1 MTRTRA
7 ATRAAMANRRRDDD
21 DDATD
26 ATRRDDDDAA
36 DAAALRAARTR
47 RDGARASTTYVRRAL
62 AAKAR
67 GEAFADAAAFEATL
81 RRGLEVA
88 IREAAEDG
96 VEDVGRDART
106 RAVGGQLALHLC
118 QRGASEDASDLLE
131 FLGYARRLSE
141 DVLRYAEDGAALR
154 RERPPE
160 GVARVYDDALDARA
174 LRFLSDAF
182 AREGESRFWIE
193 HDYYAPETGFFSYA
207 HDLPTRRENKMDA
220 VVDMV
225 RDVASRAFPGV
236 RRARYAEW
244 WAHSRPHAHGHQLH
258 FDSHDEG
265 LGEVKH
271 PICSAVVFVD
281 GCCGGPTLVTNQKD
295 TSAELAT
302 RAWLVYP
309 KTGRVAVFNGDYLHG
324 VVPGRVAVDGF
335 DPESASRRRITL
347 MISFWEDMDVHHSWT
362 PAGSARPFP
371 PRDAPGVSWRSRFDF
386 AADDDFTADAA
397 VGVEVLPVVV
407 ERPWDRVRR
416 DDGDD
421 DDDASALPA
430 YDDCFQGF

>member
-1 MTRTRA
+1 
-7 ATRAAMANRRRDDD
+7 
-21 DDATD
+21 
-26 ATRRDDDDAA
+26 
-36 DAAALRAARTR
+36 
-47 RDGARASTTYVRRAL
+47 
-62 AAKAR
+62 
-67 GEAFADAAAFEATL
+67 
-81 RRGLEVA
+81 
-88 IREAAEDG
+88 
-96 VEDVGRDART
+96 
-106 RAVGGQLALHLC
+106 
-118 QRGASEDASDLLE
+118 
-131 FLGYARRLSE
+131 
-141 DVLRYAEDGAALR
+141 
-154 RERPPE
+154 
-160 GVARVYDDALDARA
+160 
-174 LRFLSDAF
+174 
-182 AREGESRFWIE
+182 
-193 HDYYAPETGFFSYA
+193 
-207 HDLPTRRENKMDA
+207 MDA

-225 RDVASRAFPGV
+225 KDVASRAFPGV
-236 RRARYAEW
+236 KRARYAEW
-244 WAHSRPHAHGHQLH
+244 WAHSRPHTDGHQLH

-265 LGEVKH
+265 LGEVRH

-295 TSAELAT
+295 TSAELAS

-324 VVPGRVAVDGF
+324 VVPGRVADDGF
-335 DPESASRRRITL
+335 DPEFASRRRITL

-386 AADDDFTADAA
+386 AAADDFAAEAA

>member
-1 MTRTRA
+1 MEA
-7 ATRAAMANRRRDDD
+7 
-21 DDATD
+21 
-26 ATRRDDDDAA
+26 DDAA
-36 DAAALRAARTR
+36 AARR
-47 RDGARASTTYVRRAL
+47 RGDDDEAARLYAARLGDARASSTTHVRYAL
-62 AAKAR
+62 AAKACGR
-67 GEAFADAAAFEATL
+67 AASDAAAFEATL
-81 RRGLEVA
+81 RQGLERA
-88 IREAAEDG
+88 MREAAEDG
-96 VEDVGRDART
+96 VEDVGRDARA
-106 RAVGGQLALHLC
+106 RAIGGQLALSLC
-118 QRGASEDASDLLE
+118 QRGANEDASDLLE
-131 FLGYARRLSE
+131 FLGYSRRLSE
-141 DVLRYAEDGAALR
+141 EVLRYAEEGA
-154 RERPPE
+154 RERAPE
-160 GVARVYDDALDARA
+160 DVARVYDDALDARA
-174 LRFLSDAF
+174 LRFLGDAF
-182 AREGESRFWIE
+182 ARRGASTFWIA
-193 HDYYAPETGFFSYA
+193 HDYYAPETGFFSYV
-207 HDLPTRRENKMDA
+207 HDVPSRRENKMDA

-225 RDVASRAFPGV
+225 KDVASRAFPGV
-236 RRARYAEW
+236 KRARYAEW
-244 WAHSRPHAHGHQLH
+244 WAHSRPHTDGHQLH

-265 LGEVKH
+265 LGEVRH

-295 TSAELAT
+295 TSAELAS

-324 VVPGRVAVDGF
+324 VVPGRVADDGF
-335 DPESASRRRITL
+335 DPEFASRRRITL

-386 AADDDFTADAA
+386 AADDDFAAEAA